1 MKIMKY
7 VKMMVLAL
15 VMAFTFGAA
24 KAQVVVNAHVGG
36 GYYWHHHHYHHRYWR
51 HHRWYYR

>member
-1 MKIMKY
+1 MKY

-15 VMAFTFGAA
+15 IMAFTFGAA
-24 KAQVVVNAHVGG
+24 KAQVVVKARVGGG

-51 HHRWYYR
+51 HHRWNYR

>member
-1 MKIMKY
+1 MKY
-7 VKMMVLAL
+7 LKMMVVAL
-15 VMAFTFGAA
+15 VLAFTFVSAQ
-24 KAQVVVNAHVGG
+24 AQVVVRARVGGG